1 MKLLKSSFWLHSI
14 FYTLLQR
21 FSLFFFGAV
30 AYMVLAR
37 GLSANGSM
45 AIWALYLTILSL
57 FETVKQGLLRNPTI
71 KFLGLSEYANRKA
84 EVQSSSMVINLLF
97 SALTLIGLVAGS
109 GLISNLLKSPDLI
122 PLLHW
127 SAAFIILLVPFNHF
141 EILLQARYHF
151 QQIFW
156 AYFVRQGSFFIGI
169 LILFFFAKEHF
180 TLMNLMIMQLV
191 SLLAGTIML
200 FNSAKQFMMKKFHY
214 DKSIIVRMFHFG
226 KYIFGTNLCSN
237 VTRSFDHFITANT
250 LSPLSGKQYVSY
262 YNTVARINNMIDVPS
277 LAAADVLFPKNVE
290 SLEEHGIGKVKYYFE
305 RMVGT
310 ILAVIIPIC
319 IFIFL
324 FPKFIIFIIAGP
336 NYYDAIPIL
345 QITIF
350 MSLVKPIG
358 YQYGSTLDAIGKP
371 VVNFWTSAVMMV
383 IALVTTWLCL
393 LKWDGIG
400 AAYATVLNS
409 IIGGSIMY
417 FVLKKQIQLEGR
429 NIIRYTLQSYKDIWA
444 FRKKLIRQPVA

>member
-1 MKLLKSSFWLHSI
+1 
-14 FYTLLQR
+14 
-21 FSLFFFGAV
+21 
-30 AYMVLAR
+30 MVLAR

-71 KFLGLSEYANRKA
+71 KFLSLTEYADKKA
-84 EVQSSSMVINLLF
+84 AVQSSSMVINILF
-97 SALTLIGLVAGS
+97 SAIALVGLVAGS
-109 GLISNLLKSPDLI
+109 GLIADLLKSPDLT

-141 EILLQARYHF
+141 EILLQARYKF

-156 AYFVRQGSFFIGI
+156 AYFVRQGSFFLGI
-169 LILFFFAKEHF
+169 VIVFFFAKEYF
-180 TLMNLMIMQLV
+180 TLMNLLILQLV
-191 SLLAGTIML
+191 SLLAGTVML
-200 FNSAKQFMMKKFHY
+200 FFSAKSFLMKKFHY
-214 DKSIIVRMFHFG
+214 DKSIIARMFHFG
-226 KYIFGTNLCSN
+226 KYIFGTNLFSN

-250 LSPLSGKQYVSY
+250 LNPLDGKKFVSY

-290 SLEEHGIGKVKYYFE
+290 SIEEHGLAKVKYYFE

-310 ILAVIIPIC
+310 ILAVILPIC
-319 IFIFL
+319 VFIFL

-350 MSLVKPIG
+350 TSLVKPIG

-371 VVNFWTSAVMMV
+371 VVNFWTSAAMMV
-383 IALVTTWLCL
+383 IALITTWLCL
-393 LKWDGIG
+393 IKWGGMG
-400 AAYATVLNS
+400 AAYAAVLNS
-409 IIGGSIMY
+409 VIGGSFMY

-429 NIIRYTLQSYKDIWA
+429 NILRYTMQCYKDIWA
-444 FRKKLIRQPVA
+444 FRKKLTRQSVA